1 MRTLRAWM
9 LAAGMGTGLA
19 AAGATASGP
28 ATRPPVSPPTGNA
41 GASATAPAARAVIE
55 DALGRVE
62 KILRDAKSTPAEK
75 NAKVRAIA
83 ETMIDFETMGRLAM
97 GANWRD
103 LSEAKRNE
111 FNKEFRQHVINTY
124 GHFTDDY
131 TDQDLVVAEDRSEAR
146 GDWTV
151 QTKIMGIK
159 DGARQELAKVDY
171 RLRQADGKWKVI
183 DITIEGVSMMANF
196 RAQFQDIMTSGGIDK
211 LLKLLHDKNATG
223 AGEPTGKNK

>member
-1 MRTLRAWM
+1 MGSWRANL
-9 LAAGMGTGLA
+9 LAAGLA
-19 AAGATASGP
+19 MAMAVSAGGQ

-41 GASATAPAARAVIE
+41 GATATAPSARAVIE
-55 DALGRVE
+55 QTLGKVTV
-62 KILRDAKSTPAEK
+62 ILRDPKTTRAEK
-75 NAKVRAIA
+75 NAKVRAMA

-103 LSEAKRNE
+103 LTDAKRAD
-111 FNKEFRQHVINTY
+111 FTKEFRQHVINTY

-131 TDQDLVVAEDRSEAR
+131 TDEDLVVAEDRAEAR

-151 QTKIMGIK
+151 QTKIMGMK

-171 RLRQADGKWKVI
+171 RLRPKDGKWMII

-196 RAQFQDIMTSGGIDK
+196 RSQFQDILASGGIDK
-211 LLKLLHDKNATG
+211 LLKLLHEKNATG
-223 AGEPTGKNK
+223 EGEPTPKSN